1 MGGTTSNERFAY
13 HHLNN
18 ALEINFFLILLPFTI
33 NGGLRTKVGV
43 EFKERVMEWGSD
55 PCDLEG

>member
-1 MGGTTSNERFAY
+1 VGTTSNERFAY

-18 ALEINFFLILLPFTI
+18 ASQI

-43 EFKERVMEWGSD
+43 EFKERVMEWGSY